1 MGYKKSDNTY
11 KETIKFD
18 GDLNVISTVDEDAFH
33 HTITYENIVIINNE
47 DLYFDLT
54 NYVITR
60 ENVIINTPIKI
71 IVDYGD
77 NSIVKYTKP
86 LKTVSNEKWN
96 KFSHKYSVT
105 NPEYFDKT
113 NILVVKIINLEGYT
127 DTLKI
132 PFKILQTSNASFG
145 MDFELLYA
153 NLTNEKKVSFVL
165 NNKSNRQIIF
175 VSNSK

>member
-18 GDLNVISTVDEDAFH
+18 GDLNVISTVDEDTFH
-33 HTITYENIVIINNE
+33 RTITYENIVIINNE

-77 NSIVKYTKP
+77 NSIVKYIKP

-96 KFSHKYSVT
+96 KFNHKYSVT

-113 NILVVKIINLEGYT
+113 NTIIIKIINLEGYT
-127 DTLKI
+127 NTLKI

-165 NNKSNRQIIF
+165 NNKPNRQIIF